1 MRKILILMMLLT
13 AVPASWAQTTG
24 GIKFFQGT
32 FEQALAEAKKT
43 NKVLFVDFY
52 ATWCVP
58 CKHMAKE
65 VFTVDS
71 VGDYFNKHFV
81 SIQVDAEKPANK
93 PWAEKYKVEA
103 YPTTAFIDASGK
115 TLLQN
120 MGMLRAPELMEA
132 ARTAMGEMVNF
143 EQLYDN
149 YKKDPKNLA
158 TAQQLLLKA
167 PSFLAAQDGIEAE
180 KWVTRIGKIYKDYL
194 KEKWGDALINKKDY
208 VIINALGGD
217 NAEDT
222 QVMMDFINDNLDKWI
237 AAVGKAPVYYIIE
250 NNDAMTEKLVK
261 DGNPKYKDY
270 VEKVKGVYAKAY
282 AHADFNGMTA
292 YQWSKTYYDALFN
305 LHKNKDT
312 GNFTARMNSLFK
324 ALGDK
329 TQSSDYGKAAQDLY
343 NAAGKKLTADD
354 HHQAISWVE
363 QALKG
368 ENDVTSKINYL
379 IMLGDSYKFLKD
391 YNKARSYYNQ
401 GYALTLQ
408 MGQMEM
414 TQQMMQFSIKRKL
427 SELEL
432 LEK

>member
-1 MRKILILMMLLT
+1 
-13 AVPASWAQTTG
+13 
-24 GIKFFQGT
+24 
-32 FEQALAEAKKT
+32 
-43 NKVLFVDFY
+43 
-52 ATWCVP
+52 
-58 CKHMAKE
+58 
-65 VFTVDS
+65 
-71 VGDYFNKHFV
+71 
-81 SIQVDAEKPANK
+81 
-93 PWAEKYKVEA
+93 
-103 YPTTAFIDASGK
+103 
-115 TLLQN
+115 
-120 MGMLRAPELMEA
+120 
-132 ARTAMGEMVNF
+132 
-143 EQLYDN
+143 
-149 YKKDPKNLA
+149 
-158 TAQQLLLKA
+158 
-167 PSFLAAQDGIEAE
+167 
-180 KWVTRIGKIYKDYL
+180 
-194 KEKWGDALINKKDY
+194 
-208 VIINALGGD
+208 
-217 NAEDT
+217 
-222 QVMMDFINDNLDKWI
+222 MD
-237 AAVGKAPVYYIIE
+237 KAPVDYIIE

-379 IMLGDSYKFLKD
+379 VMLGDSYTFLKD